1 MVEQSAAFE
10 ALLAAEFDT
19 PVGTLAVVTAPDAS
33 GDRPA
38 GSEGPVVASGFR
50 PLADVLDDLPPQ
62 YQGRLVETAE
72 LPDVAAVVAR
82 FGTGDAGAFD
92 SVSVAID
99 GPEFRVAVW
108 RAMRE
113 IPAGQVRTYAELAA
127 AAGRPRAARAAGSA
141 CATNPVAPFVPCHRV
156 VPTGGGVGNY
166 GFGPQ
171 VKAALLVAEGY
182 PVGT

>member
-1 MVEQSAAFE
+1 MAEQSVAAQ
-10 ALLAAEFDT
+10 ALLTAEFDT

-38 GSEGPVVASGFR
+38 GPEGPVAASGFR
-50 PLADVLDDLPPQ
+50 PLAEVLDDLPQQ
-62 YQGRLVETAE
+62 YHGRRAESAE
-72 LPDVAAVVAR
+72 LPVVAAAVAR
-82 FGTGDAGAFD
+82 FATGDVAAFD
-92 SVSVAID
+92 SVSVAIA
-99 GPEFRVAVW
+99 GPEFRVATW

-171 VKAALLVAEGY
+171 VKAALLAAEGF
-182 PVGT
+182 PDGV